1 MTIGLND
8 RVKTACTS
16 TGTGQLRVSS
26 TPEVGYQNWDAVPDA
41 TVTYYCIN
49 WKDDWEVGY
58 GVKLGR
64 DIARNTLSSSTGETL
79 NLDGTSCT
87 VFCTYP
93 AEKAIIRNEMDE
105 IEFGNFTISD
115 ADDKLTFKVAGTKVF
130 TVDASGNMIVKGNVT
145 AYGTP

>member
-1 MTIGLND
+1 M
-8 RVKTACTS
+8 
-16 TGTGQLRVSS
+16 
-26 TPEVGYQNWDAVPDA
+26 
-41 TVTYYCIN
+41 TYYCIN

-58 GVKLGR
+58 GLKLGR
-64 DIARNTLSSSTGETL
+64 DIQRNTLSSSTGSTL

-130 TVDASGNMIVKGNVT
+130 TVDASGNMVVKGNVT